1 MKRIIR
7 WYLTGIA
14 LTAAGSL
21 LIAASVN
28 GQEKTGV
35 PEEVIQI
42 SEEPGQAYSICPETI
57 QAIAWAENQAPSG
70 TVHAGADY
78 LKRRNICLY

>member
-21 LIAASVN
+21 LIAASAN
-28 GQEKTGV
+28 GQEKIEV

-42 SEEPGQAYSICPETI
+42 SEELGQAYSICPETI
-57 QAIAWAENQAPSG
+57 QAIGWVESRFRQMQ
-70 TVHAGADY
+70 
-78 LKRRNICLY
+78 

>member
-21 LIAASVN
+21 LIAASAN
-28 GQEKTGV
+28 GQEKIEV

-42 SEEPGQAYSICPETI
+42 SEELGQAYSI
-57 QAIAWAENQAPSG
+57 
-70 TVHAGADY
+70 
-78 LKRRNICLY
+78 